1 MGRPPLW
8 RRVDFIPE
16 ITYFK
21 PAGIPLA
28 QLQEVRLSVE
38 EAEAIRLKDI
48 EKLEQEECA
57 QKMNISRTTFARV
70 LTLARQKVA
79 DALLNGKG
87 IRIEGGNFE
96 MAARR
101 FRCINGHEWDVPFE
115 VMTNTPAQSCPTCDT
130 PTIMPVWP
138 RRLGWGR
145 GGQGRRRGRGRNWK
159 GGDEDAI
166 WR

>member
-1 MGRPPLW
+1 MGRAPLW

-101 FRCINGHEWDVPFE
+101 FMCVNGHEWDVPFE
-115 VMTNTPAQSCPTCDT
+115 VMTSTPTQSCPSCNT
-130 PTIMPVWP
+130 PTIMPVGP
-138 RRLGWGR
+138 WGPGMGR
-145 GGQGRRRGRGRNWK
+145 AAQGRSHRRGRNW
-159 GGDEDAI
+159 
-166 WR
+166 